1 MEHKSKNQFTEVKY
15 CIGYFDEETKKVNR
29 LFKKNWIE
37 SLNSNPDIRKI
48 VGSFIPYEFFNLDEA
63 KDIVIKLNN
72 ERKEDDKVLSV
83 FEQSAVYSF
92 KEIN

>member
-1 MEHKSKNQFTEVKY
+1 
-15 CIGYFDEETKKVNR
+15 
-29 LFKKNWIE
+29 
-37 SLNSNPDIRKI
+37 
-48 VGSFIPYEFFNLDEA
+48 VGSYIPYEFYDLDEA